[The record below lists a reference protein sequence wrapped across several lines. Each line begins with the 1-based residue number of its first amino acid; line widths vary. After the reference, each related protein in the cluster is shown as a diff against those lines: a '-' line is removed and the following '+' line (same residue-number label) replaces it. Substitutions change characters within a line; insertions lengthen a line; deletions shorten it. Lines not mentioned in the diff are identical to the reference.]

1 MYTLYTFPGAGGVA
15 IEAALAD
22 AGIAYRSKIVALEEP
37 DTDRTEFLDL
47 NPRGQVPVLVLPD
60 GSTLTESA
68 AILLHLA
75 DAHPEADLA
84 PPPGSPERAQM
95 LRWLCFFAVNVYEGE
110 LRRHYAHR
118 FTTAEDGADAVAAA
132 AGEHVARHYALF
144 EAALPDTGPYFLGE
158 RICILDYYVWMLSYW
173 VGDRTWLVRD
183 CPKVDALTRA
193 VRERPAVAPLHASQL
208 A

>member
-1 MYTLYTFPGAGGVA
+1 MYTLYSFPGAGGVA

-22 AGIAYRSKIVALEEP
+22 AGIPYRSKTVALEEKDC
-37 DTDRTEFLDL
+37 DTTEFLGL

-60 GSTLTESA
+60 GSILTESA
-68 AILLHLA
+68 AILLYLA
-75 DAHPEADLA
+75 EAHPDAGLA
-84 PPPGSPERAQM
+84 PPPGSLEKAQV

-118 FTTAEDGADAVAAA
+118 FTTTDDGADAVAAA
-132 AGEHVARHYALF
+132 AGEHVARQYGLF
-144 EAALPDTGPYFLGE
+144 EAELSDTGPYFLGE

-183 CPKVDALTRA
+183 CPKVEALTRA
-193 VRERPAVAPLHASQL
+193 VRERPAVAALHAAQL